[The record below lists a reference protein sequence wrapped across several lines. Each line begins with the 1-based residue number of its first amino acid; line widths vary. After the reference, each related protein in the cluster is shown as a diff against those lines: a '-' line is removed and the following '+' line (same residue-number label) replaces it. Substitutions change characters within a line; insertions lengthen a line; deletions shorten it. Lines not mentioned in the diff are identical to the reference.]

1 MMKLNI
7 TGIDE
12 AGRGSIIGPLVIAG
26 VCANKETIKEFKKI
40 GIKDSKKLTR
50 KDRERFAKIIIQ
62 KSNEC
67 SIRKLSPKKIDRAV
81 MLRKKNKNRKLNFQA
96 KNYGG
101 LNELEA
107 CAMSSILNKLNSEI
121 AFIDSCDVNP
131 KRFKIKIKSLMQK
144 KIKMYSLH
152 KADEIYTIVSAASIL
167 AKCIRDK
174 EIYTLQRRY
183 GLIGSG
189 YPSDNK
195 TRVFLK
201 TWNLKNDNKPNF
213 SRKSWKTW
221 DKILKNK

>member
-1 MMKLNI
+1 MRRLNT

-26 VCANKETIKEFKKI
+26 VCANKETVKEFKRI

-50 KDRERFAKIIIQ
+50 KNRERFAKIIIE
-62 KSNEC
+62 KSDKY

-81 MLRKKNKNRKLNFQA
+81 MLRKKNKTSKLNFQA

-107 CAMSSILNKLNSEI
+107 HAMSSILNKLNSKI
-121 AFIDSCDVNP
+121 AFIDSCDINP
-131 KRFKIKIKSLMQK
+131 KRFKIKIKNLMNK
-144 KIKMYSLH
+144 NIKIYSLH

-174 EIYTLQRRY
+174 EIYALQRRY
-183 GLIGSG
+183 GSIGSG

-201 TWNLKNDNKPNF
+201 TWNLKNGNRPNF
-213 SRKSWKTW
+213 SRESWKTW
-221 DKILKNK
+221 DKILNE